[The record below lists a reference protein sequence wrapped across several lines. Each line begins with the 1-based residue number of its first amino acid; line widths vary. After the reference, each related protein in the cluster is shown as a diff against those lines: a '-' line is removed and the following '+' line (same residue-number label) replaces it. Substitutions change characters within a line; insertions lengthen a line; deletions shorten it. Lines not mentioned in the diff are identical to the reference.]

1 MAERREPKPS
11 TIKALF
17 AKSGNQCAYP
27 GCSLPLVDDQNIL
40 VAEVCHINA
49 VKKQDARWDG
59 AVDADFLRS
68 YENLILLCHGH
79 HKRIDSLAGKYP
91 VERLQEMRRNHED
104 TVLTSA
110 FQVEDSIIAE
120 SIFELTAEDF
130 SWDLERVADDVE
142 ALISDG
148 TVWAQQHMNRM
159 EANVCSVLDAQMH
172 FLYLKA
178 LRQLPPQQKLTF
190 IVRHE
195 AWKSERCAHSE
206 ASVESHGGSLAPLE
220 YAMAYAEATRRR
232 IAHLR
237 AITTNDANNRSIQ
250 PPDPLRV

>member
-1 MAERREPKPS
+1 MAERKEPKPS

-27 GCSLPLVDDQNIL
+27 GCTLPLVDDQNIL

-49 VKKQDARWDG
+49 VKKRDARWDNSL
-59 AVDADFLRS
+59 DAEFLRS

-79 HKRIDSLAGKYP
+79 HKRIDFLAADYS
-91 VERLQEMRRNHED
+91 VQRLQEMRRNHED
-104 TVLTSA
+104 TVQASA

-142 ALISDG
+142 ALIADG

-178 LRQLPPQQKLTF
+178 LRQLPTQQKLSF

-195 AWKSERCAHSE
+195 AWKEERSAHSE
-206 ASVESHGGSLAPLE
+206 ASVEFHGGSLAPLE
-220 YAMAYAEATRRR
+220 YAMAYAEATRQR

-237 AITTNDANNRSIQ
+237 AVTKEER
-250 PPDPLRV
+250 